1 MKNSAAVL
9 WGVGQD
15 WSVEEVELDGPK
27 DNEVLVRL
35 AASGLCHSDEHLVTG
50 DLPVPGFPYIGGHEG
65 AGEVVEVGPGVQGL
79 APGDHVV
86 LGFIPSCGKCPA
98 CASGHQNLCDYGA
111 LILEGKQLSDGTARH
126 HVRGEDARLMCVLG
140 TFEPMTV
147 VHEFSCIKIDGDI
160 PLDKAALVGCGVT
173 TGLGSAIHAAEV
185 QPGDTVV
192 VVGIGGIGINA
203 VQGARLAGAE
213 QILAIDPLEW
223 KRSQAERFGAT
234 HTAASME
241 EALPLLAEIT
251 RGAMA
256 RSVILTIGV
265 VKGEHIAPALAL
277 TGKTG
282 TCVVT
287 GLASAM
293 DFSATVS
300 LLDLTLYEKRIRG
313 SLFGSSNPR
322 FEIPRVL
329 SQYMKGKIDLDSLIT
344 HEYKLDEIN
353 QGYADMRDGKN
364 LRGLI
369 RY

>member
-1 MKNSAAVL
+1 MKSPAAVL
-9 WGVGQD
+9 WGVGEE
-15 WSVEEVELDGPK
+15 WSIEEVELDGPGEG
-27 DNEVLVRL
+27 EVLVKL

-50 DLPVPGFPYIGGHEG
+50 DLPVPSFPYIGGHEG
-65 AGEVVEVGPGVQGL
+65 AGEVVEVGPGVRGL
-79 APGDHVV
+79 AVGDHVV
-86 LGFIPSCGKCPA
+86 LGFIPSCGQ
-98 CASGHQNLCDYGA
+98 CASCSSGHQNLCDYGA

-126 HVRGEDARLMCVLG
+126 RVRGQDARLMCVLG
-140 TFEPMTV
+140 TFEPYTV
-147 VHEFSCIKIDGDI
+147 VHQFSCIKIDGDI

-173 TGLGSAIHAAEV
+173 TGLGTATHAADV

-213 QILAIDPLEW
+213 QILAVDPVEW
-223 KRSQAERFGAT
+223 KREQATRFGAT

-241 EALPLLAEIT
+241 EALPLLTEIS

-256 RSVILTIGV
+256 RSVMLTIGV
-265 VKGEHIAPALAL
+265 VTGGHVAPALAL
-277 TGKTG
+277 TAKTG

-287 GLASAM
+287 GLASAT
-293 DFSATVS
+293 DFTAAIS
-300 LLDLTLYEKRIRG
+300 LLDLTLMEKTLRG

-329 SQYMKGKIDLDSLIT
+329 SQYMKGKIDLDGLIT

-353 QGYADMRDGKN
+353 QGYQDMRDGKN
-364 LRGLI
+364 LRGLV
-369 RY
+369 RF

>member
-1 MKNSAAVL
+1 MKNKAAVL
-9 WGVGQD
+9 WGVGED
-15 WSVEEVELDGPK
+15 WSVEEVELDGPREG
-27 DNEVLVRL
+27 EVLVRL
-35 AASGLCHSDEHLVTG
+35 AASGLCHSDEHLLTG

-86 LGFIPSCGKCPA
+86 LGFIPSCGKCPS

-111 LILEGKQLSDGTARH
+111 LILEGHQLSDGTSRHRAR
-126 HVRGEDARLMCVLG
+126 GQDARLMCVLG
-140 TFEPMTV
+140 TFEPYTV
-147 VHEFSCIKIDGDI
+147 VHQFSCIKIDDDV

-173 TGLGSAIHAAEV
+173 TGLGSAIYAADV
-185 QPGDTVV
+185 HPGDTVV

-213 QILAIDPLEW
+213 QIVAVDPVAF
-223 KRSQAERFGAT
+223 KRTEAERFGAT

-241 EALPLLAEIT
+241 EALPLVQEIT

-265 VKGEHIAPALAL
+265 VKGEHVAPALAL
-277 TGKTG
+277 TAKTG

-287 GLASAM
+287 GLSAAT
-293 DFSATVS
+293 DITATVS
-300 LLDLTLYEKRIRG
+300 LLDLTLYEKHLRG

-322 FEIPRVL
+322 YEIPRVL
-329 SQYMKGKIDLDSLIT
+329 SQYMKGHIDLDSLIT
-344 HEYKLDEIN
+344 REYKLEDIN
-353 QGYADMRDGKN
+353 QGYQDMRDGVN

>member
-1 MKNSAAVL
+1 ML
-9 WGVGQD
+9 WGVGEP
-15 WSVEEVELDGPK
+15 WSVEDIELDGPREG
-27 DNEVLVRL
+27 EVLVKL
-35 AASGLCHSDEHLVTG
+35 AASGLCHSDEHLLTG

-65 AGEVVEVGPGVQGL
+65 AGEVVEVGPGVHNL

-86 LGFIPSCGKCPA
+86 LGFIPSCGQCPS
-98 CASGHQNLCDYGA
+98 CSSGHQNVCDYGA
-111 LILEGKQLSDGTARH
+111 LILEGKQLGDGTARH
-126 HVRGEDARLMCVLG
+126 HARGEDARLMCVLG
-140 TFEPMTV
+140 TFEPYTV
-147 VHEFSCIKIDGDI
+147 VHQFSCIKIDGDI

-173 TGLGSAIHAAEV
+173 TGLGAAIHGADV

-203 VQGARLAGAE
+203 VQGAKLAGAE
-213 QILAIDPLEW
+213 QIVAVDPVEF
-223 KRSQAERFGAT
+223 KREQATRFGAT

-241 EALPLLAEIT
+241 EALPLVTEIT

-256 RSVILTIGV
+256 PRVILTIGL
-265 VKGEHIAPALAL
+265 VKGDDIAPALAL
-277 TGKTG
+277 TAKTG

-293 DFSATVS
+293 DVSATIS
-300 LLDLTLYEKRIRG
+300 LLDLTLFEKKLVG

-329 SQYMKGKIDLDSLIT
+329 SQYMKGKVDLDGLIT
-344 HEYKLDEIN
+344 QEYKLDEVN
-353 QGYADMRDGKN
+353 QGYQDMRDGKN

-369 RY
+369 RF

>member
-1 MKNSAAVL
+1 
-9 WGVGQD
+9 
-15 WSVEEVELDGPK
+15 
-27 DNEVLVRL
+27 
-35 AASGLCHSDEHLVTG
+35 
-50 DLPVPGFPYIGGHEG
+50 
-65 AGEVVEVGPGVQGL
+65 
-79 APGDHVV
+79 
-86 LGFIPSCGKCPA
+86 
-98 CASGHQNLCDYGA
+98 
-111 LILEGKQLSDGTARH
+111 
-126 HVRGEDARLMCVLG
+126 
-140 TFEPMTV
+140 
-147 VHEFSCIKIDGDI
+147 
-160 PLDKAALVGCGVT
+160 
-173 TGLGSAIHAAEV
+173 
-185 QPGDTVV
+185 
-192 VVGIGGIGINA
+192 
-203 VQGARLAGAE
+203 
-213 QILAIDPLEW
+213 
-223 KRSQAERFGAT
+223 
-234 HTAASME
+234 ME

-282 TCVVT
+282 TTVVT

-329 SQYMKGKIDLDSLIT
+329 SQYMKGRIDLDSLIT
-344 HEYKLDEIN
+344 QEYKLEEIN
-353 QGYADMRDGKN
+353 QGYQDMRDGKN

>member
-15 WSVEEVELDGPK
+15 WSVEEIELDGPREG
-27 DNEVLVRL
+27 EVLVRL

-65 AGEVVEVGPGVQGL
+65 AGEVVEVGPGVHGL

-86 LGFIPSCGKCPA
+86 LGFIPSCGQCPS

-126 HVRGEDARLMCVLG
+126 HARGEDARLMCVLG
-140 TFEPMTV
+140 TFEPYTV
-147 VHEFSCIKIDGDI
+147 VHQFSCIKIDGDI

-185 QPGDTVV
+185 APGDTVV

-203 VQGARLAGAE
+203 VQGAKLAGAE

-241 EALPLLAEIT
+241 EAVPLLAEIT

-282 TCVVT
+282 TTVVT

-300 LLDLTLYEKRIRG
+300 LLNLTLYEKRIRG
-313 SLFGSSNPR
+313 SLFGTSNPR

-329 SQYMKGKIDLDSLIT
+329 SQYMKGHVDLDSLIT
-344 HEYKLDEIN
+344 REYKLEEIN
-353 QGYADMRDGKN
+353 QGYQDMRDGKN

>member
-1 MKNSAAVL
+1 MKQSAAIL

-15 WSVEEVELDGPK
+15 WSVEEIELDGPREG
-27 DNEVLVRL
+27 EVLVRL

-50 DLPVPGFPYIGGHEG
+50 DLPVPSFPYIGGHEG
-65 AGEVVEVGPGVQGL
+65 AGEVVEVGPGVHGL
-79 APGDHVV
+79 EPGDHVV
-86 LGFIPSCGKCPA
+86 LGFIPSCGQCPS
-98 CASGHQNLCDYGA
+98 CSSGHQNLCDYGA

-126 HVRGEDARLMCVLG
+126 RARGEDARLMCVLG
-140 TFEPMTV
+140 TFEPYTV
-147 VHEFSCIKIDGDI
+147 VHQYSCIKIDGDI

-173 TGLGSAIHAAEV
+173 TGLGSAIHAADV

-192 VVGIGGIGINA
+192 VVGIGGIGVNA

-213 QILAIDPLEW
+213 LILAVDPLEF
-223 KRSQAERFGAT
+223 KRTEAERFGAT

-241 EALPLLAEIT
+241 EALPLLTEIS
-251 RGAMA
+251 RGRMA
-256 RSVILTIGV
+256 RSVILTMGLV
-265 VKGEHIAPALAL
+265 SGEHVGPALAM
-277 TGKTG
+277 TAKTG

-287 GLASAM
+287 GLSSAM
-293 DFSATVS
+293 DVSASVS
-300 LLDLTLYEKRIRG
+300 LLDLTLMEKNLRG

-329 SQYMKGKIDLDSLIT
+329 SQYMKGQINLDGLVT

-353 QGYADMRDGKN
+353 QGYQDMRDGRN

>member
-1 MKNSAAVL
+1 VL
-9 WGVGQD
+9 WGVGEP
-15 WSVEEVELDGPK
+15 WSVEEVELDGPRGK
-27 DNEVLVRL
+27 EVLVRL

-65 AGEVVEVGPGVQGL
+65 AGEVVEVGPKVEGL

-86 LGFIPSCGKCPA
+86 LGFIPSCGKCPS
-98 CASGHQNLCDYGA
+98 CSSGHQNLCDYGA
-111 LILEGKQLSDGTARH
+111 LILEGKQLGSGESRH

-140 TFEPMTV
+140 TFESHTV
-147 VHEFSCIKIDGDI
+147 VHEYSCIKIDNDI
-160 PLDKAALVGCGVT
+160 PLDRAALVGCGVT
-173 TGLGSAIHAAEV
+173 TGLGSAIHAAAV

-213 QILAIDPLEW
+213 QIVAVDPVEF
-223 KRSQAERFGAT
+223 KRTQAERFGAT
-234 HTAASME
+234 HTASSME
-241 EALPLLAEIT
+241 EALPLVTEIT

-256 RSVILTIGV
+256 RSVILTIGL
-265 VKGEHIAPALAL
+265 VKGEHVAPALAL
-277 TGKTG
+277 TAKTG

-293 DFSATVS
+293 DVTATVS
-300 LLDLTLYEKRIRG
+300 LLDLTLYEKHLRG

-322 FEIPRVL
+322 YEIPRVL
-329 SQYMKGKIDLDSLIT
+329 SQYMKGRIDLDSLIT
-344 HEYKLDEIN
+344 QEYKLDEIN
-353 QGYADMRDGKN
+353 QGYQDMRDGHN

-369 RY
+369 RF